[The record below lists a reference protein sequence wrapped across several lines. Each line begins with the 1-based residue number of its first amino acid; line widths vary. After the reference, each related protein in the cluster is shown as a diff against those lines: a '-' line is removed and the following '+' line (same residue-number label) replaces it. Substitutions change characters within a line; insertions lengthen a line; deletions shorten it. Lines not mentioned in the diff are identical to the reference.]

1 MRGTIDAASALMHAI
16 WARFAGLELKLEEIR
31 SRSWAS
37 ITFSGARHEAAIRIE
52 GKGARAAVDRFLAGL
67 EAADFR
73 LKHHILADIAL
84 VSDQRRDGE
93 DAVLLELEALTV
105 EEG

>member
-1 MRGTIDAASALMHAI
+1 MIGTVDAASALMRAI
-16 WARFAGLELKLEEIR
+16 GARFAGLELRLEEIR

-37 ITFSGARHEAAIRIE
+37 VTFTGARHEAAIRIE
-52 GKGARAAVDRFLAGL
+52 GKGARGAVDRFLAGL

-73 LKHHILADIAL
+73 LKHHVLADIAL
-84 VSDQRRDGE
+84 VSDQRIDGE
-93 DAVLLELEALTV
+93 DAVLLQLEALTV